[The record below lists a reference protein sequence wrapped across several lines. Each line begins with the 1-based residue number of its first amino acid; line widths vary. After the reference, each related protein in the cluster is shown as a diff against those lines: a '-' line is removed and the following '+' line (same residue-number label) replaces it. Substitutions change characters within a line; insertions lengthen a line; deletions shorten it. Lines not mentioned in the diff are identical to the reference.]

1 MPDRPRGRHTTY
13 LVALT
18 TEHGDDGALGP
29 VVYAVMKRKP
39 EEALAAVRA
48 LAELPADVR
57 IVGSLSTRTA
67 KALKLK
73 PDEVRPV

>member
-1 MPDRPRGRHTTY
+1 MPGSARSRYTTF

-18 TEHGDDGALGP
+18 TGHDGRARSP
-29 VVYAVMKRKP
+29 VVYAVMTRSAKD
-39 EEALAAVRA
+39 ALAAVRA
-48 LAELPADVR
+48 LAQTPADIA

-73 PDEVRPV
+73 PDEVRSV